1 MRVLLVSQMYPGPRD
16 PDLGTFVAQGARE
29 LQALGHDVELAV
41 LDRRDGGKR
50 RYLELRRSVRR
61 AAERRPDVVW
71 AHFLVPSGLFASE
84 VDAPLVVTAHGRD
97 VRNIGAVPGV
107 AALTRRVVTRAST
120 VVCVS
125 RYLERELL
133 DRLPAARGKTEV
145 VDSGVDLERFDD
157 AAPAAKLE
165 SPAFVHV
172 GSLTERKNVV
182 RLADA
187 FARLGRG
194 SLTFVGDGPLRPAL
208 EARDRVVLVGREPHD
223 AVPGWLAAAD
233 VVCGPSLIEPF
244 GQALLEA
251 MASRRSV
258 VATRIGGPP
267 EFVTPDAGVLVD
279 PLDVPA
285 LARALELA
293 AALPRPN
300 EAARAAAAGHE
311 VSRQARRVEA
321 ILERAVRDRRA

>member
-1 MRVLLVSQMYPGPRD
+1 M
-16 PDLGTFVAQGARE
+16 
-29 LQALGHDVELAV
+29 
-41 LDRRDGGKR
+41 
-50 RYLELRRSVRR
+50 
-61 AAERRPDVVW
+61 
-71 AHFLVPSGLFASE
+71 
-84 VDAPLVVTAHGRD
+84 
-97 VRNIGAVPGV
+97 
-107 AALTRRVVTRAST
+107 
-120 VVCVS
+120 
-125 RYLERELL
+125 
-133 DRLPAARGKTEV
+133 
-145 VDSGVDLERFDD
+145 
-157 AAPAAKLE
+157 
-165 SPAFVHV
+165 
-172 GSLTERKNVV
+172 

-267 EFVTPDAGVLVD
+267 EFVTPEAGVLVD

-293 AALPRPN
+293 AAAAEAERGGPGGRRRARRQPAGSPGGGDSRASRSRSASLISTSGRTPSSRPCSTRHRERLLVALADLLDRDALLEPVVAGQEQVVDLLARLSLVHDRNLPRGFAKYSVPR
-300 EAARAAAAGHE
+300 ARWTPRPRP
-311 VSRQARRVEA
+311 VRR
-321 ILERAVRDRRA
+321 